1 MTTSVIYDTENT
13 HIIKRYDTERGAK
26 AALTRAR
33 NSGKMRYM
41 CSFGYGLMKADRIAK
56 LDVCTLQHFIDE
68 VDYEV
73 EVTPLMAER
82 NEDGTMPTIKIRR
95 SEQGGCTD
103 PSTERYWC
111 M

>member
-1 MTTSVIYDTENT
+1 MSAVIYDTVNT
-13 HIIKRYDTERGAK
+13 HIIKRYDTLRGAK

-41 CSFGYGLMKADRIAK
+41 CSFGYGVMKADRIAN
-56 LDVCTLQHFIDE
+56 LEACTSDHFHNE

-82 NEDGTMPTIKIRR
+82 DENGNLPTVKIRM
-95 SEQGGCTD
+95 SDKGGCTD
-103 PSTERYWC
+103 PSTERYWS